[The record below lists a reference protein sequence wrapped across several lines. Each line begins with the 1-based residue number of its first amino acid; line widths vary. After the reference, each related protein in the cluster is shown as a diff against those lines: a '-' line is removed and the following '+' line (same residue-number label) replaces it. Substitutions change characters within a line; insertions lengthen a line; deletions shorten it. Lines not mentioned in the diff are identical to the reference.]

1 MSLPTKLT
9 VSRIVLAVIVMFIL
23 IFPLYLIG
31 IEFPRF
37 VIGGVYIKSEYI
49 IAGVLFIAASI
60 TDALDGKIARKRNL
74 VSDLGKMLDAIADKI
89 LVDSVLII
97 LACQGFISVVIPVVI
112 IVRDIVV
119 DALKMEVASH
129 GKVVAAIMAG
139 KIKTA
144 FLMVGIALS
153 LFYNMPFELINIDLA
168 NFCLYVAAIMSIVSM
183 VQYMIMTKN
192 VLEKDKK

>member
-9 VSRIVLAVIVMFIL
+9 VSRIVLAIIVIFIL
-23 IFPLYLIG
+23 VFPLHLIG
-31 IEFPRF
+31 IDMPRF
-37 VIGGVYIKSEYI
+37 EIYGVYIKLEYV
-49 IAGVLFIAASI
+49 IAGVLFIIASI

-97 LACQGFISVVIPVVI
+97 LACQGFIHVIVPVVI

-129 GKVVAAIMAG
+129 GKVVAAILSG

-144 FLMVGIALS
+144 CLMVGVVLS
-153 LFYNMPFELINIDLA
+153 LFYNMPFELINIDVA
-168 NFCLYVAAIMSIVSM
+168 NFSLYVATVMAVVSM
-183 VQYMIMTKN
+183 VQYMLMTRD
-192 VLEKDKK
+192 VLAQDKK

>member
-1 MSLPTKLT
+1 MNLPTKLT
-9 VSRIVLAVIVMFIL
+9 ASRIVLAVVIMFIL
-23 IFPLYLIG
+23 IFPLHLIG
-31 IEFPRF
+31 IDMPRF
-37 VIGGVYIKSEYI
+37 VIGGIYVKLEYI
-49 IAGVLFIAASI
+49 IAGVLFIVASI
-60 TDALDGKIARKRNL
+60 TDALDGNIARKRNL

-129 GKVVAAIMAG
+129 GKVVAAILSG

-144 FLMVGIALS
+144 CLMIGVVLS
-153 LFYNMPFELINIDLA
+153 LFYNLPFELINIDVA
-168 NFCLYVAAIMSIVSM
+168 NFSLYIASIMAIVSM
-183 VQYMIMTKN
+183 VQYMKMTKEA
-192 VLEKDKK
+192 LAKDNN

>member
-23 IFPLYLIG
+23 IFPLHLIG
-31 IEFPRF
+31 IDMPRF
-37 VIGGVYIKSEYI
+37 DVAGVYIKLEYI

-60 TDALDGKIARKRNL
+60 TDALDGKIARERNL

-97 LACQGFISVVIPVVI
+97 LACQGFISVVIPVII

-129 GKVVAAIMAG
+129 GKVVAAILSG

-144 FLMVGIALS
+144 CLMVGVVLS
-153 LFYNMPFELINIDLA
+153 LFYNMPFELINIDVA
-168 NFCLYVAAIMSIVSM
+168 NLLLVLCL
-183 VQYMIMTKN
+183 
-192 VLEKDKK
+192 